1 MSIFIGN
8 LAYEV
13 TQSDLNEV
21 FSEYGKV
28 QRIHLPTDR
37 ETGRMRGFAF
47 IELASEAEEQK
58 AINELNQA
66 EWMGRTLKVD
76 QARPRQENS
85 RGGGGGRNRY

>member
-13 TQSDLNEV
+13 TQSDLNDV

-28 QRIHLPTDR
+28 ERIHLPTDR
-37 ETGRMRGFAF
+37 ETGKMRGFAF
-47 IELASEAEEQK
+47 IELASPADEQK

-76 QARPRQENS
+76 QARPRQEGN
-85 RGGGGGRNRY
+85 RGGGRNRY

>member
-13 TQSDLNEV
+13 TQSDLNDV
-21 FSEYGKV
+21 FSEYGQV

-37 ETGRMRGFAF
+37 ETGKMRGFAF
-47 IELASEAEEQK
+47 IELENESDEQK

-76 QARPRQENS
+76 QARPRQENNN
-85 RGGGGGRNRY
+85 RGGGRNRF